1 MTTMADSGSPRNLIL
16 LNPHAGGGRAGRL
29 YAPLAKALANIPR
42 GDGVAVPHF
51 TLTDSEATALACID
65 ALPRNSR
72 VVVVGG
78 DGTLNRLMPALLR
91 GGHTLGLVPAGS
103 GNDTARA
110 LGLRGMPYEAAL
122 RLALGAE
129 ATPIDVGEARFELPQ
144 GPQVVPFLSSLTAGF
159 DSAVGLRAIKGPR
172 WLRGLPRYLLATFG
186 ELAALRNWPL
196 QVTTDGELIH
206 NGPALF
212 ASSLNTPTFAGG
224 MPAVPHARNDDSG
237 LDLLLAGPFGLAG
250 TLCML
255 PLLLAG
261 RHLGRAKVHTRAFH
275 EMVISSTQPVPLAA
289 DGEYLGE
296 ARQVTVKVLPG
307 ALRVVRA
314 AAALCSPPCTR
325 TISD

>member
-1 MTTMADSGSPRNLIL
+1 MTTATAPGNPNTLIL

-29 YAPLAKALANIPR
+29 YAPLAKALADIPR
-42 GDGVAVPHF
+42 GDGVAAPHF

-65 ALPRNSR
+65 ALPAASR

-78 DGTLNRLMPALLR
+78 DGTLNRLLPALLR

-110 LGLRGMPYEAAL
+110 LGLRGMACDAAL
-122 RLALGAE
+122 RLALSGD
-129 ATPIDVGEARFELPQ
+129 ATPIDAGEAVFELPQ
-144 GPQVVPFLSSLTAGF
+144 GRQIVPFLSSLTAGF
-159 DSAVGLRAIKGPR
+159 DSAVGLRAINGPR

-196 QVTTDGELIH
+196 QVMTDGELIH

-224 MPAVPHARNDDSG
+224 MPAVPHARNDDG
-237 LDLLLAGPFGLAG
+237 VLNLLLAGPFGRPG
-250 TLCML
+250 TLLML

-261 RHLGRAKVHTRAFH
+261 RHLGHPKVRTRAFR
-275 EMVISSTQPVPLAA
+275 EMVIGSPEPVPLAA

-296 ARQVTVKVLPG
+296 ARHITVNVRPG
-307 ALRVVRA
+307 ALRVVPDP
-314 AAALCSPPCTR
+314 AALCSPQCTR
-325 TISD
+325 TTSV

>member
-1 MTTMADSGSPRNLIL
+1 
-16 LNPHAGGGRAGRL
+16 
-29 YAPLAKALANIPR
+29 
-42 GDGVAVPHF
+42 
-51 TLTDSEATALACID
+51 
-65 ALPRNSR
+65 
-72 VVVVGG
+72 
-78 DGTLNRLMPALLR
+78 
-91 GGHTLGLVPAGS
+91 
-103 GNDTARA
+103 
-110 LGLRGMPYEAAL
+110 
-122 RLALGAE
+122 
-129 ATPIDVGEARFELPQ
+129 
-144 GPQVVPFLSSLTAGF
+144 
-159 DSAVGLRAIKGPR
+159 
-172 WLRGLPRYLLATFG
+172 
-186 ELAALRNWPL
+186 LRNWPL

-224 MPAVPHARNDDSG
+224 MPAVPHARNDDG
-237 LDLLLAGPFGLAG
+237 RLDLLLAGPFGLAG
-250 TLCML
+250 TLLML

-296 ARQVTVKVLPG
+296 ARQITVKVLPD